1 MSGECVSS
9 QPEPTGDPRAGGHAE
24 GVRLQPELEDALRA
38 EIAIGVLRGDA
49 LGGDVDGVTTFS
61 TKCFVAGFA
70 FHQRK
75 IGQNF
80 VGPNCFATVNGILH
94 DRKHAGHFETF
105 FSQAI

>member
-61 TKCFVAGFA
+61 TNLLKALESSKISQDGTRAPPCSSVRCFKTRSLPVQG
-70 FHQRK
+70 QR
-75 IGQNF
+75 
-80 VGPNCFATVNGILH
+80 A
-94 DRKHAGHFETF
+94 
-105 FSQAI
+105 